1 MTGEIFIPSVG
12 RRVPTEVEGPF
23 IPSPSTLLGT
33 GVGRRMPTGVEE
45 DRG

>member
-1 MTGEIFIPSVG
+1 MTGEIFIRG
-12 RRVPTEVEGPF
+12 
-23 IPSPSTLLGT
+23 PSTLLGT